1 MILLKSLI
9 LITTLT
15 LSTTQEINKNEHYDD
30 QIAME
35 SQYDDVQP
43 NYAVLPKHI
52 FNEGKPF
59 LVGKDP
65 VSGAINFNIKK
76 LSLDNYKVK
85 DDFLHKKDIDIS
97 LEHNQITPNFHDFL
111 NLPVKYTSSNSV
123 YPLVSNSYANLKYQG
138 NNKNFTSN
146 HKNFTTTTTT
156 SPSYFTNTKTT
167 PKQTTT
173 TTTTKLYPK
182 HTIKTRP
189 TTVKMATTTTTT
201 MKPSTTQKLT
211 TTTTTTTRPTT
222 QKKYQTSGTRQQF
235 TQSTTTTTKM
245 ISTTTT
251 ATPLIRPSNFPKD
264 SLVHKFAQ
272 EVIKIETEKPL
283 QNEVIPLEKST
294 TEKVYFTKPTTFKP
308 LPTTT
313 SSTPITH
320 IVDNNNPDTM
330 SLSELLNSLAED
342 DKAQNFIQYGKK
354 TTRPITT
361 TNPTQQPTKKPIT
374 NENNF
379 NMVQFPH
386 KPVSS
391 MNNIVISPDQNSAT
405 FVLGSQ
411 QSVGAGYLIGSSN
424 KEIGMQ
430 KQGTVIN
437 EPIQNPQGF
446 TLPANQDIAG
456 GASVVVQ
463 PSQEIHINPN
473 QIRFP
478 AENEFHIPVITGTYN
493 NNNKPIALPQQ
504 NSHVIFP
511 PIPEISQQQSEH
523 QGQHVVFNNNRPFP
537 PKEIL
542 SMQSQPSY
550 HQLPENLTP
559 PMNEENFVRNDG
571 TNLRPGFPRPT
582 PSAYMFNKFTR
593 QPNNPSLRPNPDGT
607 LPNILPQFRPNAVG
621 HGHGHHPYSN
631 QGKYIVWFLFSC
643 FRLPITIL
651 IFF

>member
-9 LITTLT
+9 LITALT
-15 LSTTQEINKNEHYDD
+15 LATTQEIHKNEHYDD

-35 SQYDDVQP
+35 SQYEDVQP

-76 LSLDNYKVK
+76 LSLDNFKVK

-123 YPLVSNSYANLKYQG
+123 YPLVSSSYANLKYQG

-156 SPSYFTNTKTT
+156 P
-167 PKQTTT
+167 PK
-173 TTTTKLYPK
+173 TTTTKLYPSK

-189 TTVKMATTTTTT
+189 TTVKVTPTTTTTT
-201 MKPSTTQKLT
+201 MKSTTTQKLT
-211 TTTTTTTRPTT
+211 TTTKPTT
-222 QKKYQTSGTRQQF
+222 QRTTTQKRYETLGTRQQF
-235 TQSTTTTTKM
+235 SPSTTTKI
-245 ISTTTT
+245 ISTTT
-251 ATPLIRPSNFPKD
+251 PSIRPSNFPKD
-264 SLVHKFAQ
+264 SLVHKFAE
-272 EVIKIETEKPL
+272 EVIQIQTEKPI
-283 QNEVIPLEKST
+283 QNEIIPEEKKT

-308 LPTTT
+308 MPTTT
-313 SSTPITH
+313 ASTPI
-320 IVDNNNPDTM
+320 VDKNNPDTM

-342 DKAQNFIQYGKK
+342 EKAQNFIPYGKK
-354 TTRPITT
+354 TTTTATT
-361 TNPTQQPTKKPIT
+361 TTQQPTKKPTI
-374 NENNF
+374 NENNYVKYEVQKPNF

-411 QSVGAGYLIGSSN
+411 QSVGAGYLIGSSD
-424 KEIGMQ
+424 KEISIQ

-446 TLPANQDIAG
+446 TLPAKQEITD
-456 GASVVVQ
+456 GASVVIQ
-463 PSQEIHINPN
+463 PSQEIHVNPN

-478 AENEFHIPVITGTYN
+478 TENEFHIPVITGTYN

-511 PIPEISQQQSEH
+511 PIPENNQQQE

-571 TNLRPGFPRPT
+571 SNLRPGFPRPT
-582 PSAYMFNKFTR
+582 PSPYMFNKFTR

-607 LPNILPQFRPNAVG
+607 LPNILPQFRPNSVG

-631 QGKYIVWFLFSC
+631 QGK
-643 FRLPITIL
+643 
-651 IFF
+651 

>member
-9 LITTLT
+9 LITALT
-15 LSTTQEINKNEHYDD
+15 LATTVEINKSDHYDD

-76 LSLDNYKVK
+76 LSLDNFKGK

-97 LEHNQITPNFHDFL
+97 LEHNSIQPNFHDFL

-123 YPLVSNSYANLKYQG
+123 YPLVSSSYANLKYQG

-156 SPSYFTNTKTT
+156 SPSYFTNPKTS
-167 PKQTTT
+167 PKPTV
-173 TTTTKLYPK
+173 TTTKLFPK

-189 TTVKMATTTTTT
+189 TTVKIAPTTTT
-201 MKPSTTQKLT
+201 MKSTTQKLT
-211 TTTTTTTRPTT
+211 TTTKPTT
-222 QKKYQTSGTRQQF
+222 QRTTTQKRYETLGTRQQF
-235 TQSTTTTTKM
+235 IQSPTTTK
-245 ISTTTT
+245 IVSTT
-251 ATPLIRPSNFPKD
+251 PSIRPSNFPKD
-264 SLVHKFAQ
+264 SLVHKFAE
-272 EVIKIETEKPL
+272 EVIKIETEKPI
-283 QNEVIPLEKST
+283 QNEIIPLDKT
-294 TEKVYFTKPTTFKP
+294 TEKVYFTRPTTFKP

-313 SSTPITH
+313 PTPTTQQQ
-320 IVDNNNPDTM
+320 IVDKNNPDTM

-342 DKAQNFIQYGKK
+342 EKAQNFIPYGKK
-354 TTRPITT
+354 TTTAATT
-361 TNPTQQPTKKPIT
+361 PTQQPTKKPII
-374 NENNF
+374 NDNNYVKYEVQKPNF

-391 MNNIVISPDQNSAT
+391 MNNIVISPDQDSAT

-424 KEIGMQ
+424 KEIQLQ

-446 TLPANQDIAG
+446 TLPAKQDSSD
-456 GASVVVQ
+456 GASVVIQ
-463 PSQEIHINPN
+463 PSQEIHVDPN

-504 NSHVIFP
+504 NTHVIFP
-511 PIPEISQQQSEH
+511 PIPENNNQQSEQ

-571 TNLRPGFPRPT
+571 SNLRPGFPRPT
-582 PSAYMFNKFTR
+582 PSPYMFNKFTR
-593 QPNNPSLRPNPDGT
+593 QPNNPSIRPNPDGT

-621 HGHGHHPYSN
+621 HGHGHHPYNN
-631 QGKYIVWFLFSC
+631 QGKYPFLQFLNK
-643 FRLPITIL
+643 FD
-651 IFF
+651 